1 MSPRAGTDFLLAP
14 LISKLTNPNMTFLSR
29 GVSVACMLLGTH
41 SATTAAVARAQTKS
55 HRLNVR
61 PEQSI
66 AAEVQNAHAQG
77 NSRPKF
83 TPHAEVAGAETNFE
97 VNVREAVP
105 AVTSQTTTS
114 IGNGKSRSENG
125 RDVATL
131 LIADQPGAFAVIAV
145 EGGGRVNGIIKNGN
159 EKAVQFTQN
168 GEGGKVSLYGEME
181 AQSAIHHSY

>member
-1 MSPRAGTDFLLAP
+1 
-14 LISKLTNPNMTFLSR
+14 MTFISR
-29 GVSVACMLLGTH
+29 GFSVACMLLATH
-41 SATTAAVARAQTKS
+41 STSTAAVARAQTES
-55 HRLNVR
+55 RRLNIFL
-61 PEQSI
+61 EQSI

-77 NSRPKF
+77 ISRPKF
-83 TPHAEVAGAETNFE
+83 TLHAKVAGAETDFE

-114 IGNGKSRSENG
+114 IGNGENLYVNG

-131 LIADQPGAFAVIAV
+131 LIADQVGAFGVISV
-145 EGGGRVNGIIKNGN
+145 EEGGRVNGIIKKGN

-181 AQSAIHHSY
+181 GQSAIHHSC